1 MAAEDCGNLTTP
13 KWLNCLRTERPAP
26 LRSQYFSE
34 EAARRRSLVAGELFG
49 RPLPNHPPAADAPLG
64 AEIDDVIGRLDHV
77 EIVLDDDD
85 RVALVDQLLEHV
97 EQLPGVLEVQP
108 GGRLVEDVERAAGA
122 ALRQLLREL
131 HPLRLAA
138 REGRRRL

>member
-1 MAAEDCGNLTTP
+1 MGLSKGLYAQHVTRDQSGRFEPARTRRVVGVPRMAAEDCGNLTTP
-13 KWLNCLRTERPAP
+13 KWLNCLRTERPSP
-26 LRSQYFSE
+26 LRSQYFSQ

-64 AEIDDVIGRLDHV
+64 AEIDHVIGRLDHV

-108 GGRLVEDVERAAGA
+108 
-122 ALRQLLREL
+122 
-131 HPLRLAA
+131 
-138 REGRRRL
+138 